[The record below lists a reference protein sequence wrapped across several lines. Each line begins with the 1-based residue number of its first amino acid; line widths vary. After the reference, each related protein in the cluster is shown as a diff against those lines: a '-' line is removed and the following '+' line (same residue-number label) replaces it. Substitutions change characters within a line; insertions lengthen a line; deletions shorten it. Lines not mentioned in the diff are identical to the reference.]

1 MRGLMGAQGVGA
13 AAIYI
18 FSYGQNTIGNRLYCF
33 LGLRSK
39 MCEWSGVDTPKTVM
53 TTRAPAMLK
62 TKEILKTAAVC

>member
-1 MRGLMGAQGVGA
+1 MVRLRGLMVAEGVGA

-39 MCEWSGVDTPKTVM
+39 MSESSGWVMEWVIPL
-53 TTRAPAMLK
+53 RL
-62 TKEILKTAAVC
+62 L